1 MIGSPLREHPETI
14 LSWQR
19 ALVALASS
27 LVASTAVALVGPL
40 ELVPIV
46 GWVVATIVVLTWVWR
61 IIWPQDAAGTERLAE
76 REGASRTTD
85 TGVLAAAVASL
96 GAVVLAVIRASGAH
110 DVAATA
116 AVLLSLVGAILSWA
130 LVNTVFALKYARLYY
145 LDVDGGIDFKQREPP
160 AYSDFAYLAF
170 TVGMTF
176 AVSETEPANTQVR
189 KVALGHALLSYG
201 FGTGILAV
209 SINLVTNL

>member
-1 MIGSPLREHPETI
+1 MIGSPPREHPETI

-19 ALVALASS
+19 ALVAFASG
-27 LVASTAVALVGPL
+27 LVASTAATLVGPL

-46 GWVVATIVVLTWVWR
+46 GWVVATIVVLTWTWR

-76 REGASRTTD
+76 CEGASRTTD

-96 GAVVLAVIRASGAH
+96 GAVVLAVVRASSAH

-145 LDVDGGIDFKQREPP
+145 MDVDGGIDFKQREPP
-160 AYSDFAYLAF
+160 AYSDFAHLAF
-170 TVGMTF
+170 TVGNGF
-176 AVSETEPANTQVR
+176 ATGF
-189 KVALGHALLSYG
+189 VAVA
-201 FGTGILAV
+201 
-209 SINLVTNL
+209 INLVTNL

>member
-1 MIGSPLREHPETI
+1 MIGSPSREHPETI

-19 ALVALASS
+19 ALIAFASGLLAS
-27 LVASTAVALVGPL
+27 AAAALVGPL

-96 GAVVLAVIRASGAH
+96 GAVVLAGGPGGGAH
-110 DVAATA
+110 
-116 AVLLSLVGAILSWA
+116 G
-130 LVNTVFALKYARLYY
+130 R
-145 LDVDGGIDFKQREPP
+145 RPP
-160 AYSDFAYLAF
+160 A
-170 TVGMTF
+170 
-176 AVSETEPANTQVR
+176 P
-189 KVALGHALLSYG
+189 
-201 FGTGILAV
+201 
-209 SINLVTNL
+209 

>member
-1 MIGSPLREHPETI
+1 MIRSPSREHPETI
-14 LSWQR
+14 LSWPR
-19 ALVALASS
+19 ALLAFAAG
-27 LVASTAVALVGPL
+27 LVAGTAAGFVGPL

-46 GWVVATIVVLTWVWR
+46 GWVVATIVVLTWTWR

-76 REGASRTTD
+76 CEGASRPTD

-96 GAVVLAVIRASGAH
+96 GAVVLAVVRASSAH

-145 LDVDGGIDFKQREPP
+145 MDVDRGVGFQEREPP
-160 AYSDFAYLAF
+160 TQHGFAHPPVTGGLALP
-170 TVGMTF
+170 GL
-176 AVSETEPANTQVR
+176 P
-189 KVALGHALLSYG
+189 
-201 FGTGILAV
+201 
-209 SINLVTNL
+209 